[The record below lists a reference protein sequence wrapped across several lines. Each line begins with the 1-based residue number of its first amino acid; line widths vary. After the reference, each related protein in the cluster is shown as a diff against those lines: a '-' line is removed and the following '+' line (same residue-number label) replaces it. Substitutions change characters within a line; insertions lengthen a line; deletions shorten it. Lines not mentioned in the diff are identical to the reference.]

1 MYLRMGGITS
11 KFVDEVVSDSKQDHT
26 PKVKQLPFDP
36 RSPSEQI
43 TRTPIT
49 TLKTPDNNLDTPSD
63 AKIFKVVDPRSPNN
77 ELTRTPIIVEKK
89 EVPRRPLSLKPA
101 TEMKLDSFLCAPNDE
116 NDGEEMQ
123 DPRSPTIK
131 VPRTPLEDKVL
142 DLEVR
147 ESSGEPEEEKTD
159 ITEITRQND
168 KGLQEENRTLV
179 KKLFPSEGQGDKVRR
194 PLGLVQNT
202 VTAKTPRDLL
212 QAKHCKN
219 VEDEYNKNMRTLL
232 PDQEN
237 IIHSKTDF
245 VENI

>member
-1 MYLRMGGITS
+1 MGGITS
-11 KFVDEVVSDSKQDHT
+11 KFVDEVVNDSKQEHT

-49 TLKTPDNNLDTPSD
+49 TLKTPDNNLDTPTD

-77 ELTRTPIIVEKK
+77 EVTRTPIIVEKK

-116 NDGEEMQ
+116 NE
-123 DPRSPTIK
+123 
-131 VPRTPLEDKVL
+131 

-147 ESSGEPEEEKTD
+147 KSSDDTEEEKN
-159 ITEITRQND
+159 ENAEVARQND
-168 KGLQEENRTLV
+168 KGIQEENRTLV

-194 PLGLVQNT
+194 PLVLVQNT
-202 VTAKTPRDLL
+202 VSAKTPRDLL

-219 VEDEYNKNMRTLL
+219 VEDEYNKNIRTLL

-237 IIHSKTDF
+237 IIVHSKTDF